1 MRTVPLLLALSLLT
15 PHASPAQWVVRPS
28 PAAELWYHAM
38 ALTGTQGFG
47 ALPLY
52 DAGYPAAVRAERAKR
67 GMAMTALERSAGE
80 FRLAFEADSAFE
92 MLHFLP
98 LAAVSASP
106 DQLLGEV
113 VPQVGYTLL
122 QTPGQRATLD
132 RFASSVR
139 TEMSAWRDERALRG
153 GTMPAALA
161 AIEERWTAVA
171 AAIAPYLARYQL
183 TSGIILPIPGLGLDG
198 RLVPSSQGSPALIAV
213 QLPRDPAR
221 AADAAFF
228 AVRELCYPAVREAL
242 RQSGGQPA
250 DRREAEQLSGRAAVR
265 CGAMLLDG
273 AGPELARGYQAA
285 FLPGGGDFSSA
296 FPIPGAVHSA
306 LARAA
311 GPGR

>member
-1 MRTVPLLLALSLLT
+1 MRLPPLLLALSLLT
-15 PHASPAQWVVRPS
+15 PHLSLAQWVVRPS

-52 DAGYPAAVRAERAKR
+52 DPGYPAAVRAERVKR

-98 LAAVSASP
+98 LTAVSASP

-122 QTPGQRATLD
+122 QTPGERATLD
-132 RFASSVR
+132 RFAASVH

-161 AIEERWTAVA
+161 AIEARWSAIA
-171 AAIAPYLARYQL
+171 AAIGPYLARHQL

-198 RLVPSSQGSPALIAV
+198 RLVPSSPGSPALVAV
-213 QLPRDPAR
+213 QLPRDQAR

-242 RQSGGQPA
+242 SQSGVQPA
-250 DRREAEQLSGRAAVR
+250 DRREAERLSGRAAVR
-265 CGAMLLDG
+265 CGAMLLEG
-273 AGPELARGYQAA
+273 ASPELAAGYRGA
-285 FLPGGGDFSSA
+285 FLPGGGNFGAA
-296 FPIPGAVHSA
+296 FPIPDA
-306 LARAA
+306 LIPTLAKAT
-311 GPGR
+311 GSGR

>member
-1 MRTVPLLLALSLLT
+1 
-15 PHASPAQWVVRPS
+15 
-28 PAAELWYHAM
+28 M

-52 DAGYPAAVRAERAKR
+52 DPGYPAAVRAERARR

-98 LAAVSASP
+98 LTAVSAPP

-139 TEMSAWRDERALRG
+139 TEMSVWRDERALRG
-153 GTMPAALA
+153 GTMPAAVA
-161 AIEERWTAVA
+161 AIETRWSAIA
-171 AAIAPYLARYQL
+171 AAIGPYLARYRL
-183 TSGIILPIPGLGLDG
+183 TAGIILPVPGLGLDG
-198 RLVPSSQGSPALIAV
+198 RLVPSSEGSPTLVAV
-213 QLPRDPAR
+213 QLPRDPAG
-221 AADAAFF
+221 AADAAYF

-242 RQSGGQPA
+242 RQPGVQQPQ
-250 DRREAEQLSGRAAVR
+250 DRREAERLSGRAAVR

-273 AGPELARGYQAA
+273 ASPELAAGYRAA
-285 FLPGGGDFSSA
+285 FRPSGGDFSAA
-296 FPIPGAVHSA
+296 FPVPESWLPA
-306 LARAA
+306 LARAT
-311 GPGR
+311 GRGQ